1 MYLFYLRNLMAKVIQ
16 YCYQL
21 FYMSEKQ
28 FFELKISEC
37 FNFFQIRYKSNQGMS
52 YATYF
57 SILEFGNIF

>member
-16 YCYQL
+16 YFYQR
-21 FYMSEKQ
+21 FYMSETQ

-37 FNFFQIRYKSNQGMS
+37 FNIFQIRYKSNQGMKF

-57 SILEFGNIF
+57 SI